1 VLTHNYTQA
10 ELETSM
16 MERSE
21 CLQQLHELQQTERQA
36 AAEALKHRQNLE
48 TVLSEKK
55 GLTDRL
61 QLLETDNAKLSA
73 ENIQVSCPLLFA
85 FIAWSCALVLRMSC
99 ALVLRTPPLVLCPV
113 LHHVFVASTS
123 GSCRVV
129 HNEMS
134 VNSWWAIAI

>member
-1 VLTHNYTQA
+1 
-10 ELETSM
+10 M

-21 CLQQLHELQQTERQA
+21 CLQHLHELQQTERQA

-73 ENIQVSCPLLFA
+73 ENIQVSCPLLFVVS
-85 FIAWSCALVLRMSC
+85 FVVCVYRLG
-99 ALVLRTPPLVLCPV
+99 LC
-113 LHHVFVASTS
+113 S
-123 GSCRVV
+123 RVV
-129 HNEMS
+129 HATSGALPRIAPCVCRIHQRLMS
-134 VNSWWAIAI
+134 RCA

>member
-1 VLTHNYTQA
+1 
-10 ELETSM
+10 M

-21 CLQQLHELQQTERQA
+21 CLQHLHELQQTERQA

-85 FIAWSCALVLRMSC
+85 FIAWAC

-113 LHHVFVASTS
+113 LHHVFVVSTS